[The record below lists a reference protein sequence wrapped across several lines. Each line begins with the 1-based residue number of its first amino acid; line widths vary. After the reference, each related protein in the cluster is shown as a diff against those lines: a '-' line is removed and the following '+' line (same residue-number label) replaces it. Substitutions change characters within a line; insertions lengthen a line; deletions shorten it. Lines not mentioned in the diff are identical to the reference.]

1 MLKKACLYESGT
13 TILLITIVCPM
24 GTNIMGI
31 MIDYTKQYGSFSL
44 FKCFFKGFSLWCI
57 NLMSWMFLKNLLLAA
72 S

>member
-1 MLKKACLYESGT
+1 MLKKVCLYESGT

-44 FKCFFKGFSLWCI
+44 FKCFFLRVSVCGALI
-57 NLMSWMFLKNLLLAA
+57 
-72 S
+72 

>member
-24 GTNIMGI
+24 GIMGI

-44 FKCFFKGFSLWCI
+44 FKCFFLRVSVCGALI
-57 NLMSWMFLKNLLLAA
+57 
-72 S
+72 